1 MLVKG
6 DYVAHNTFPPVE
18 GTVSVIQDMV
28 NSERRI
34 GVLRSDTN
42 TIYYDL
48 EGTWDKEDNSFDDV
62 YESDVID
69 GLYREV

>member
-6 DYVAHNTFPPVE
+6 DYVTHNTFPPVE

>member
-48 EGTWDKEDNSFDDV
+48 EGTWDKEDNSSDDV